1 MLIWKMRRNKNSH
14 QGQCSQHHLSFLLNS
29 MENQMDDFAH
39 WCHLGKPH

>member
-1 MLIWKMRRNKNSH
+1 MLSIKNNMLIWKMRRNKNSH

-39 WCHLGKPH
+39 